1 MENDKKYLI
10 NVSSEEAREYFLQ
23 SSNYFSLKLPSYFD
37 VNYLLEYAE
46 SLLGNRNLAAQNFL
60 FEERKYSKIPDINY
74 LLMQNKNSL
83 SYRPFKLIHPLL
95 YLDFVNYITTKDN
108 WEIIQKRF
116 NELRFKIGSKIECK
130 SYQYLKNTSNKN
142 LSLALEFWKEIEQV
156 SIKLSLNYNYL
167 LQTDIS
173 DFYSRIYTHTI
184 PWAMANEKIAKSD
197 KLNTFNKNET
207 IKQKLYLWSMIKK
220 NDVSDFMI
228 RGNYFLQSKEAV
240 EQIIIDDIK
249 GLMISSLLEI
259 QEKWTPMYCKTSR
272 IKKMLKIGNNCD
284 SKFQQMNYNETV
296 GIPQGNAL
304 SDFFAEM
311 LLTYIDMLLVQKIA
325 TLEPE
330 LEYRILRYRDDYRI
344 FTLTEEDA
352 HLIKK
357 ELVLLLQRHK
367 LSINEKKTIITSDII
382 TNSMKP
388 EKIYWIENDPVIRS
402 NNLKNKYLYKVS
414 IQKHLL
420 LIRIFAEKYPNNGQL
435 IRALNEFADRITGLN
450 FEDFENNGTNITVL
464 IAILIDILK
473 KNPKMTDSIVILL
486 SILIE
491 KIDYEVKY
499 DEFLKPIENENIH
512 NYELDDKQNKINV
525 VNALIKKLTK
535 NENNSY
541 LEIWLQRIIVKFIKD
556 NNASNNKTY
565 KKQSTD
571 VLVRV
576 VNDIIEKS
584 KTNEIIFNEVWLKEQ
599 YRIDLNEF
607 IKLDKIDEL
616 DAVVKK
622 EEIQNMEYL
631 L

>member
-1 MENDKKYLI
+1 VENDKKYLI

-46 SLLGNRNLAAQNFL
+46 SHLGTRNLAAQNFL
-60 FEERKYSKIPDINY
+60 FEEKKYSKISDINY

-95 YLDFVNYITTKDN
+95 YLDFVNYITKKDN

-116 NELRFKIGSKIECK
+116 NELRVKIGTKIECK

-184 PWAMANEKIAKSD
+184 PWAMANEKTAKSD

-207 IKQKLYLWSMIKK
+207 IKQKLYLWGRIKK
-220 NDVSDFMI
+220 NNVTDFMI
-228 RGNYFLQSKEAV
+228 TGNYFLQSKEDIN
-240 EQIIIDDIK
+240 QIIIDNIK
-249 GLMISSLLEI
+249 GLMLSSLLEI
-259 QEKWTPMYCKTSR
+259 QEKWINTYLKTR
-272 IKKMLKIGNNCD
+272 LIKKMLKIGNDCD

-325 TLEPE
+325 DIEPN

-367 LSINEKKTIITSDII
+367 LSINEKKTIITADII

-450 FEDFENNGTNITVL
+450 VEDFENNGTNITVL

-556 NNASNNKTY
+556 NNTSNNKTY

-584 KTNEIIFNEVWLKEQ
+584 KTNEMIFNEVWLKEQ

>member
-10 NVSSEEAREYFLQ
+10 NVSSEEAREYFQQ

-46 SLLGNRNLAAQNFL
+46 SHLGTRNLAAQNFL
-60 FEERKYSKIPDINY
+60 FEEKKYSKISDINY

-95 YLDFVNYITTKDN
+95 YLDFVNYITKKDN

-116 NELRFKIGSKIECK
+116 NELRVKIGTKIECK

-184 PWAMANEKIAKSD
+184 PWAMANEKTAKSD

-207 IKQKLYLWSMIKK
+207 IKQKLYLWGRIKK
-220 NDVSDFMI
+220 NNVTDFMI
-228 RGNYFLQSKEAV
+228 TGNYFLQSKEDIN
-240 EQIIIDDIK
+240 QIIIDNIK
-249 GLMISSLLEI
+249 GLMLSSLLEI
-259 QEKWTPMYCKTSR
+259 QEKWINTYLKTR
-272 IKKMLKIGNNCD
+272 LIKKMLKIGNDCD

-325 TLEPE
+325 DIEPN

-367 LSINEKKTIITSDII
+367 LSINEKKTIITADII

-512 NYELDDKQNKINV
+512 NYELDDKQNK
-525 VNALIKKLTK
+525 
-535 NENNSY
+535 NNSY
-541 LEIWLQRIIVKFIKD
+541 LEIWLQRIIDKFIKD
-556 NNASNNKTY
+556 NNTSNNKTY

-584 KTNEIIFNEVWLKEQ
+584 KTNEMIFNEVWLKEQ

>member
-1 MENDKKYLI
+1 
-10 NVSSEEAREYFLQ
+10 
-23 SSNYFSLKLPSYFD
+23 
-37 VNYLLEYAE
+37 
-46 SLLGNRNLAAQNFL
+46 
-60 FEERKYSKIPDINY
+60 
-74 LLMQNKNSL
+74 
-83 SYRPFKLIHPLL
+83 
-95 YLDFVNYITTKDN
+95 
-108 WEIIQKRF
+108 
-116 NELRFKIGSKIECK
+116 
-130 SYQYLKNTSNKN
+130 
-142 LSLALEFWKEIEQV
+142 
-156 SIKLSLNYNYL
+156 
-167 LQTDIS
+167 
-173 DFYSRIYTHTI
+173 
-184 PWAMANEKIAKSD
+184 
-197 KLNTFNKNET
+197 
-207 IKQKLYLWSMIKK
+207 
-220 NDVSDFMI
+220 
-228 RGNYFLQSKEAV
+228 
-240 EQIIIDDIK
+240 
-249 GLMISSLLEI
+249 
-259 QEKWTPMYCKTSR
+259 MYCKTKL

-311 LLTYIDMLLVQKIA
+311 LLTYIDMLLVQKIE

-388 EKIYWIENDPVIRS
+388 EKIYWIENNPVIRS
-402 NNLKNKYLYKVS
+402 NNLKNKCLYKVS

-435 IRALNEFADRITGLN
+435 IRALNEFADRIGGLEY
-450 FEDFENNGTNITVL
+450 EDFENNGTNITVL
-464 IAILIDILK
+464 IAMLIDMLK

-499 DEFLKPIENENIH
+499 DEFLKSIENWNID
-512 NYELDDKQNKINV
+512 NYELDDKQNKISV

-556 NNASNNKTY
+556 NNASNNTKY

-576 VNDIIEKS
+576 VNDIIENNQ
-584 KTNEIIFNEVWLKEQ
+584 TNEMIFNEVWLKEQ

>member
-46 SLLGNRNLAAQNFL
+46 SHLGTRNLAAQNFL
-60 FEERKYSKIPDINY
+60 FEEKKYSKISDINY

-95 YLDFVNYITTKDN
+95 YLDFVNYITKKDN

-116 NELRFKIGSKIECK
+116 NELRVKIGTKIECK

-184 PWAMANEKIAKSD
+184 PWAMANEKTAKSD

-207 IKQKLYLWSMIKK
+207 IKQKLYLWGRIKK
-220 NDVSDFMI
+220 NNVTDFMI
-228 RGNYFLQSKEAV
+228 TGNYFLQSKEDIN
-240 EQIIIDDIK
+240 QIIIDNIK
-249 GLMISSLLEI
+249 GLMLSSLLEI
-259 QEKWTPMYCKTSR
+259 QEKWINTYLKTR
-272 IKKMLKIGNNCD
+272 LIKKMLKIGNDCD

-325 TLEPE
+325 DIEPN

-367 LSINEKKTIITSDII
+367 LSINEKKTIITADII

-388 EKIYWIENDPVIRS
+388 EKIYWIENDLVIRS

-556 NNASNNKTY
+556 NNTSNNKTY

-584 KTNEIIFNEVWLKEQ
+584 KTNEMIFNEVWLKEQ

>member
-46 SLLGNRNLAAQNFL
+46 SHLGTRNLAAQNFL
-60 FEERKYSKIPDINY
+60 FEEKKYSKISDINY

-95 YLDFVNYITTKDN
+95 YLDFVNYITKKDN

-116 NELRFKIGSKIECK
+116 NELRVKIGTKIECK

-184 PWAMANEKIAKSD
+184 PWAMANEKTAKSD

-207 IKQKLYLWSMIKK
+207 IKQKLYLWGRIKK
-220 NDVSDFMI
+220 NNVTDFMI
-228 RGNYFLQSKEAV
+228 TGNYFLQSKEDIN
-240 EQIIIDDIK
+240 QIIIDNIK
-249 GLMISSLLEI
+249 GLMLSSLLEI
-259 QEKWTPMYCKTSR
+259 QEKWINTYLKTR
-272 IKKMLKIGNNCD
+272 LIKKMLKIGNDCD

-325 TLEPE
+325 DIEPN

-367 LSINEKKTIITSDII
+367 LSINEKKTIITADII

-450 FEDFENNGTNITVL
+450 VEDFENNGTNITVL

-556 NNASNNKTY
+556 NNTSNNKTY

-584 KTNEIIFNEVWLKEQ
+584 KTNEMIFNEVWLKEQ